1 MSEGRNCSSCFWASE
16 RQSDRTEGTEHVQS
30 GCYINMFTGLAQC
43 GTPLRPSTWPH
54 CGNEERFFLWSND
67 GDIQRSNKE
76 QILVT
81 HRAVMETHS
90 VQQDTWTIYSVSIL
104 IWLFIKLLFSLSF
117 SNSGAGW
124 IPNLRYP
131 EKIWWISWSF
141 FPQTYIEDSIL
152 TRYIKTKNLVEVFQG
167 FQPHLKLFISTR
179 RLFSSD
185 LEPDWGPYRLYDGW
199 LQKLNHLSININ
211 FTQTH
216 KHFE

>member
-43 GTPLRPSTWPH
+43 GTPLRPSTRPH

-141 FPQTYIEDSIL
+141 FPPNIYWRFHIDQVH
-152 TRYIKTKNLVEVFQG
+152 KN
-167 FQPHLKLFISTR
+167 
-179 RLFSSD
+179 
-185 LEPDWGPYRLYDGW
+185 
-199 LQKLNHLSININ
+199 QKLSGGFPGLSATSQALHQYTP
-211 FTQTH
+211 FVQ
-216 KHFE
+216 F